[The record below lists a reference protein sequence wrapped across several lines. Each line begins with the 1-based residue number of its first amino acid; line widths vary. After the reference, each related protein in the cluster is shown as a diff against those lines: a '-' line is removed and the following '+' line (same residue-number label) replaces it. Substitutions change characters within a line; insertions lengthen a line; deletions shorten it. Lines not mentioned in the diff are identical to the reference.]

1 MSAFEYTSVMSSIIV
16 GLALVDILISFNRL
30 VRAGGSVRWHWAAPA
45 TALLVF
51 LTVIQI
57 WWSIYRPQDAPMTIG
72 QFLPF
77 VVELVL
83 LFLLAAAALPDE
95 VPPGG
100 LDLKL
105 YYQNNSPYLWSLFAA
120 ALGWML
126 FVEILG
132 GALMGVPVMAS
143 IEGHLVDLLVV
154 VLFVALAFVKRL
166 WIHAIALA
174 FFYVGPLGW
183 LSRSLG

>member
-1 MSAFEYTSVMSSIIV
+1 MSAFEYTSVMASIIV
-16 GLALVDILISFNRL
+16 GLALVDILVSLNKLI
-30 VRAGGSVRWHWAAPA
+30 RAGGLVRWHWAAPS

-72 QFLPF
+72 QFLPLI
-77 VVELVL
+77 VELVL

-105 YYQNNSPYLWSLFAA
+105 YYQSNSPYLWSLFAA
-120 ALGWML
+120 ALGWLL
-126 FVEILG
+126 FIEILG
-132 GALMGVPVMAS
+132 TALEGLPLMAA
-143 IEGHLVDLLVV
+143 IEGHAVDLLVV
-154 VLFVALAFVKRL
+154 VLFVVLVFVKRL

-174 FFYVGPLGW
+174 FFAIGPIGW